1 MVRRLRSWSG
11 IVLFSYLLSHYSNHA
26 LGLISLDAMEAGR
39 VWFVALW
46 RNPLG
51 TVALYGALIT
61 HLSLVLWTLFQR
73 RSLRMPGWQTGQILL
88 GLTIPPLLA
97 EHIIGTRLLAELY
110 GIGDTYT
117 YVVLVLWEFAPEKG
131 LQQAVVLIVAWLH
144 GCMGLHFWLRT
155 KPWYPALVPYLYGV
169 ALLLPVLA
177 LLGFAKA
184 GQEVARLAAQPGW
197 VAAVIK
203 DLPFPSQAQIDMA
216 GVFRDT
222 AFAVFIGMLVTV
234 LVARLARSVLE
245 RRRGVFHLI
254 YPGGQRVRISN
265 GTTIL
270 EASRSAAIPHA
281 QVCGGRGRCSTCR
294 VRCGEGHDLLD
305 APSADEQKVLDRV
318 GAPPRVRLACQT
330 RPTRDLEV
338 TPLLPPTAAPS
349 DGRAQ
354 LATMQGSDQE
364 IAILF
369 ADLRGF
375 TKLSEKKLPYDVV
388 FLLNR
393 YFRAMGQAIEG
404 AGGRVDKF
412 IGDGVMALFG
422 VNTGAERGC
431 REALAG
437 ARAMGEALDELNRSL
452 NSDLDEPLRIGI
464 GIHAGPVIVGEM
476 GFADAVSITAIGDA
490 VNTASR
496 LEAMTKVMKCQLIV
510 SADVEARSK
519 IDLSAFPSHEVE
531 VRGREEPM
539 IIRTIDK
546 SSDLPDI
553 AGPAK
558 RK

>member
-11 IVLFSYLLSHYSNHA
+11 LVLFGYLLTHYGNHA
-26 LGLISLDAMEAGR
+26 LGLISLGAMEAGR
-39 VWFVALW
+39 EWFVALW

-51 TVALYGALIT
+51 TAALYGALIT
-61 HLSLVLWTLFQR
+61 HLALVLWALYQR
-73 RSLRMPGWQTGQILL
+73 RGLRMPGWQMGQLLL
-88 GLTIPPLLA
+88 GLMIPPLIA

-131 LQQAVVLIVAWLH
+131 LQQAVTLVVAWLH
-144 GCMGLHFWLRT
+144 GCMGLHYWLRI
-155 KPWYPALVPYLYGV
+155 KPWYPRLVPYLYGV

-177 LLGFAKA
+177 LLGFANA
-184 GQEVARLAAQPGW
+184 GQQVAALAAQPGW

-203 DLPFPSQAQIDMA
+203 DLPFPNAAQIAMV
-216 GVFRDT
+216 GVFRQT
-222 AFAVFIGMLVTV
+222 AYAVLIGLLATV
-234 LVARLARSVLE
+234 VVARLIRAALE

-254 YPGGQRVRISN
+254 YPGGRRVRVYQ
-265 GTTIL
+265 GATIL

-294 VRCGEGHDLLD
+294 VRCGDGFDTLE

-330 RPTRDLEV
+330 RPERDLEV
-338 TPLLPPTAAPS
+338 TPLLPPTATPGDA
-349 DGRAQ
+349 GARQAH
-354 LATMQGSDQE
+354 MQGSEQE

-404 AGGRVDKF
+404 AGGNVDKF

-422 VNTGAERGC
+422 VNAGAERGC
-431 REALAG
+431 RDALAG
-437 ARAMGEALDELNRSL
+437 ARAMGEALDELNSTL

-464 GIHAGPVIVGEM
+464 GIHTGPVIVGEM
-476 GFADAVSITAIGDA
+476 GYADAVSITAIGDA

-496 LEAMTKVMKCQLIV
+496 LEALTKELHCQLIV
-510 SADVEARSK
+510 SADVEARSRV
-519 IDLSAFPSHEVE
+519 DLAAFPSREVE
-531 VRGREEPM
+531 VRGRQEPLT
-539 IIRTIDK
+539 IRAIGKAT
-546 SSDLPDI
+546 DL
-553 AGPAK
+553 AAVTGGQ
-558 RK
+558 

>member
-11 IVLFSYLLSHYSNHA
+11 LVLFGYLLTHYGNHA

-39 VWFVALW
+39 EWFVALW

-51 TVALYGALIT
+51 TAALYGALIT
-61 HLSLVLWTLFQR
+61 HLALVLWALYQR
-73 RSLRMPGWQTGQILL
+73 RGLRMPGWQMGQLLL
-88 GLTIPPLLA
+88 GLMIPPLIA

-131 LQQAVVLIVAWLH
+131 LQQAVTLVVAWLH
-144 GCMGLHFWLRT
+144 GCMGLHYWLRI
-155 KPWYPALVPYLYGV
+155 KPWYPRLVPYLYGV

-177 LLGFAKA
+177 LLGFANA
-184 GQEVARLAAQPGW
+184 GQQVAALAAQPGW

-203 DLPFPSQAQIDMA
+203 DLPFPNAAQIAMV
-216 GVFRDT
+216 GVFRQT
-222 AFAVFIGMLVTV
+222 AYAVLIGLLATV
-234 LVARLARSVLE
+234 IVARLIRAALE

-254 YPGGQRVRISN
+254 YPGGRRVRVYQ
-265 GTTIL
+265 GATIL

-294 VRCGEGHDLLD
+294 VRCGDGFDTLE

-330 RPTRDLEV
+330 RPERDLEV
-338 TPLLPPTAAPS
+338 TPLLPPTATPGDA
-349 DGRAQ
+349 GARQAH
-354 LATMQGSDQE
+354 MQGSEQE

-404 AGGRVDKF
+404 AGGNVDKF

-422 VNTGAERGC
+422 VNAGAERGC
-431 REALAG
+431 RDALAG
-437 ARAMGEALDELNRSL
+437 ARAMGEALDELNSTL

-464 GIHAGPVIVGEM
+464 GIHTGPVIVGEM
-476 GFADAVSITAIGDA
+476 GYADAVSITAIGDA

-496 LEAMTKVMKCQLIV
+496 LEALTKELHCQLIV
-510 SADVEARSK
+510 SADVEARSRV
-519 IDLSAFPSHEVE
+519 DLAAFPSREVE
-531 VRGREEPM
+531 VRGRQEPLT
-539 IIRTIDK
+539 IRAIGKAT
-546 SSDLPDI
+546 DL
-553 AGPAK
+553 AAVTGGQ
-558 RK
+558 